1 MLQRDAG
8 GADLMGYHI
17 SLNHDVGIEQVPRH
31 NDGSMRQYGWN
42 DREGTMPA
50 EISVTGNYDP
60 IYQQVTGK
68 SLKEILGAK
77 PAWVTVPVLNKVVT
91 ACGTLKDDD
100 YLKATPGNAGAIA
113 ALLLDWARLHPE
125 AMWKVST

>member
-1 MLQRDAG
+1 MS
-8 GADLMGYHI
+8 YNV

-31 NDGSMRQYGWN
+31 NEGSMQQYGL
-42 DREGTMPA
+42 DGREGTVSA
-50 EISVTGNYDP
+50 EISVTFNYNP

-68 SLKEILGAK
+68 SLKEMLNGL
-77 PAWVTVPVLNKVVT
+77 PAWVTVRVLTKVVT

-100 YLKATPGNAGAIA
+100 YWKATPGNAGAIA

-125 AMWKVST
+125 AMWKVSS